1 MITPAEIRK
10 KAERQYST
18 FLSAA
23 LTKER
28 FFPFHIKG
36 NKGKASDSYEKIF
49 REIKRLL
56 ESEKQKIGY
65 GYTVSLKKVNT
76 RQAGEISMPDSIFFE
91 NVEDYIKFIE
101 KEKEFLA
108 FQKAVRQTHK
118 QVPELKKWMA
128 EQPLKVIKHL
138 EIWNDLLHV
147 CAFFIEN
154 PQPNLYAREIS
165 IPAIATFIEE
175 NQKILTEMFVV
186 LFPSSNENI
195 SDVFEKQFGLK
206 YDSPLVRIRSLNGLL
221 ANFPVADISLKIEDW
236 QKIQLE
242 PKTIFI
248 ITDALNFLRFP
259 PQKNAIA
266 ILGTEETLAYL
277 DQFHFL
283 KNAQTYFWG
292 DLTVQDFSNLSL
304 LRAKFPLVQSFL
316 MNIDLLEMYQE
327 VIENVKNTNT
337 EIITRLTAKEQE
349 LLAEIRKGK
358 QLLQKHIR
366 QEDIEIALE
375 DDRQTA

>member
-65 GYTVSLKKVNT
+65 GYTVLLKKVNT

-138 EIWNDLLHV
+138 EIWADLLQT

-154 PQPNLYAREIS
+154 PKSNLYIREIP
-165 IPAIATFIEE
+165 IPAVATFIED
-175 NQKILTEMFVV
+175 NQKILREILTA
-186 LFPSSNENI
+186 LLPNTNGSNH
-195 SDVFEKQFGLK
+195 FEKRFGLK
-206 YDSPLVRIRSLNGLL
+206 YDSTLVRVRSLNGML
-221 ANFPVADISLKIEDW
+221 AGFPVADISLKIEDW
-236 QKIQLE
+236 QKTKLE
-242 PKTIFI
+242 PKTVFI
-248 ITDALNFLRFP
+248 ITDTLNFL
-259 PQKNAIA
+259 AISA
-266 ILGTEETLAYL
+266 RSISISSAYK
-277 DQFHFL
+277 D
-283 KNAQTYFWG
+283 
-292 DLTVQDFSNLSL
+292 
-304 LRAKFPLVQSFL
+304 
-316 MNIDLLEMYQE
+316 
-327 VIENVKNTNT
+327 
-337 EIITRLTAKEQE
+337 
-349 LLAEIRKGK
+349 
-358 QLLQKHIR
+358 
-366 QEDIEIALE
+366 
-375 DDRQTA
+375 